1 MDFTTL
7 GYYSHFLPA
16 TLIAVFILGY
26 RNKNMQISLL
36 LISSYAFFWFASG
49 WHVILLLISTL
60 VDWNVS
66 NKINSTN
73 EISTKKRW
81 LTLSM
86 VINLGLLGIFKYL
99 DLIIES
105 LNWATLKIGG
115 SPSIEAMG
123 LILPV
128 GISFY
133 TFQTMSYTI
142 DIYREKYKPYD
153 NFISFACY
161 AAFFPQLVAGPI
173 VRADHFKEQISK
185 PIKLQSNSFR
195 FGITLIVLGLAKKM
209 IIADNVAIHVD
220 SIFIEGDHLK
230 NTALVWWGSL
240 AFGIQIYCDFS
251 AYTDIA
257 IGSAA
262 LFGIRLPENFDSPY
276 IARSPQ
282 DFWRRWHISLSTWLR
297 DYLYIPLG
305 GSRNGTR
312 KMLIALMITMLLGGL
327 WHGASWNF
335 VLWGFLHG
343 ILLIIHKYLS
353 KTKYVEL
360 FFRKLPKISLF
371 TGWAITQFMI
381 FFTWLVFRVE
391 DLDILI
397 PSMKSFIGIDNYF
410 SLNAGWA
417 LLPQGKYLTS
427 LLVVVFA
434 FGHLLSWKIGKF
446 KYWMAR
452 SNPLIWGLS
461 MGLAITGIVFLR
473 PATTVDFIYFRF

>member
-7 GYYSHFLPA
+7 EYYSQFLPIA
-16 TLIAVFILGY
+16 LIAVFVLGY

-60 VDWNVS
+60 LDWNVS
-66 NKINSTN
+66 NKIHS
-73 EISTKKRW
+73 SDDSSVKKRW

-99 DLIIES
+99 DFIIES

-142 DIYREKYKPYD
+142 DIYRGKYKPYD
-153 NFISFACY
+153 NFTSFACY

-185 PIKLQSNSFR
+185 PISLQSNSFR
-195 FGITLIVLGLAKKM
+195 FGITLIILGLAKKM

-220 SIFIEGDHLK
+220 SIFIEGEHLQ

-360 FFRKLPKISLF
+360 AFTKLPKISIF
-371 TGWAITQFMI
+371 TGWITTQFMI

-391 DLDILI
+391 DLEILI
-397 PSMKSFIGIDNYF
+397 PSMKSFVGIDNYF
-410 SLNAGWA
+410 SFQMGWD
-417 LLPQGKYLTS
+417 LLPQGKYLTA
-427 LLVVVFA
+427 LLIVGFMI
-434 FGHLLSWKIGKF
+434 GHLLSWKIGKF

-452 SNPLIWGLS
+452 SNALIWGIV
-461 MGLAITGIVFLR
+461 MGIAIAGIIFLR
-473 PATTVDFIYFRF
+473 PTTTVDFIYFRF

>member
-7 GYYSHFLPA
+7 EYYSHFLPI
-16 TLIAVFILGY
+16 TLIAVFVLGY

-115 SPSIEAMG
+115 SPSIGAMG

-142 DIYREKYKPYD
+142 DIYRGKYKPYD
-153 NFISFACY
+153 NFTSFACY

-185 PIKLQSNSFR
+185 PISLQSNSFR
-195 FGITLIVLGLAKKM
+195 FGITLIILGLAKKM
-209 IIADNVAIHVD
+209 IIADNVAIHVR
-220 SIFIEGDHLK
+220 
-230 NTALVWWGSL
+230 
-240 AFGIQIYCDFS
+240 FS
-251 AYTDIA
+251 
-257 IGSAA
+257 
-262 LFGIRLPENFDSPY
+262 
-276 IARSPQ
+276 
-282 DFWRRWHISLSTWLR
+282 
-297 DYLYIPLG
+297 
-305 GSRNGTR
+305 
-312 KMLIALMITMLLGGL
+312 
-327 WHGASWNF
+327 
-335 VLWGFLHG
+335 
-343 ILLIIHKYLS
+343 
-353 KTKYVEL
+353 
-360 FFRKLPKISLF
+360 
-371 TGWAITQFMI
+371 
-381 FFTWLVFRVE
+381 
-391 DLDILI
+391 
-397 PSMKSFIGIDNYF
+397 
-410 SLNAGWA
+410 
-417 LLPQGKYLTS
+417 
-427 LLVVVFA
+427 
-434 FGHLLSWKIGKF
+434 
-446 KYWMAR
+446 
-452 SNPLIWGLS
+452 
-461 MGLAITGIVFLR
+461 
-473 PATTVDFIYFRF
+473 